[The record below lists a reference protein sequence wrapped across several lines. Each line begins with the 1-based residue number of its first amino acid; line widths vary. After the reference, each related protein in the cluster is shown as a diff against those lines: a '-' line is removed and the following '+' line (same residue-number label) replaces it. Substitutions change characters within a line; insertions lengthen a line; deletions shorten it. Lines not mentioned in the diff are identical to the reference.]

1 MLILPVRHE
10 KEKLREPRSFTETCY
25 PGSGISACTDGA
37 GHWPASGRGRRL
49 DPCITEVEMPGAT
62 RFDLTRALRE
72 QDGRTKAAFIAVTR
86 LKVKIGTIIL

>member
-1 MLILPVRHE
+1 
-10 KEKLREPRSFTETCY
+10 
-25 PGSGISACTDGA
+25 
-37 GHWPASGRGRRL
+37 
-49 DPCITEVEMPGAT
+49 MPGAT

>member
-1 MLILPVRHE
+1 MRKKNCGSRGASRKPAILAAGSR
-10 KEKLREPRSFTETCY
+10 LAQTEP
-25 PGSGISACTDGA
+25 

-86 LKVKIGTIIL
+86 LKAKIGTIIL